1 VQSTAKVEDST
12 TFNFLGSIKEHVVSS
27 HKEGLLAAGLDLSHQ
42 DTSVR
47 PQDDLYRHFNGGW
60 LKTAVIPADRASDGA
75 FITLRIQSEAR
86 VREIIEGATGSDEA
100 TKISN
105 IYKSFMDADA
115 VNAKGGAPI
124 AAELAEVD
132 SISSLTDFTSTL
144 SKLEARGVSGIFG
157 TFIYADMKDASTN
170 ILYLQQ
176 GGISLPDEAYYRE
189 EKYAD
194 IRTAYV
200 AHIEAMFTLAGVSNP
215 AENAAKVMALETSI
229 ASHHWD
235 QVKDRDATLTYNKM
249 NRTEVKALMPAFDW
263 ELYLT
268 DGEIPSIV
276 LDSVIVQQPSFFE
289 GLGAILASFDLEA
302 WKAWLQWHII
312 SGAAPYLSDEFTTE
326 NFAFFGKTLSGT
338 PELRERWKRAV
349 SMIEGSLGEAVGKV
363 YVQKYFP
370 AEAKARMEKL
380 VANLIEAYRI
390 SINELEWMSPD
401 TKVKAL
407 EKLGKFRPK
416 IGYPDKWRDY
426 SALQTTADD
435 LYGNVGRVV
444 KFQRDHELSK
454 IGKPV
459 DRDEWHMAPQTVN
472 AYYNPVMNEIVFPAA
487 ILQPPFFGLNH
498 DDAVNYGG
506 IGAVIGHEIGHGF
519 DDQGSKYDGD
529 GALNNWW
536 TDADRSAFEART
548 KALIAQYDVLTPEE
562 APDVTVNGA
571 LTIGENIGD
580 LGGLTIAYKAYQ
592 ISLAGKASAVID
604 GMSGEQRLLL
614 SWAQVWRAKVR
625 PEEMRRRVATDPHS
639 PAEFRCNQILKNFTP
654 FYEAF
659 EVTDNDA
666 LWLEEQSRVQ
676 IW

>member
-1 VQSTAKVEDST
+1 
-12 TFNFLGSIKEHVVSS
+12 VSS
-27 HKEGLLAAGLDLSHQ
+27 SKDGLSAAGLDFSHQ
-42 DTSVR
+42 DQTVR
-47 PQDDLYRHFNGGW
+47 AQDDLYRHFNGGW
-60 LKTAVIPADRASDGA
+60 LKTAVIPADRATDGA
-75 FITLRIQSEAR
+75 FMALRVQSEAR

-100 TKISN
+100 TKIAN
-105 IYKSFMDADA
+105 IYKSFMDVDA
-115 VNAKGGAPI
+115 VNAKGGSPI
-124 AAELAEVD
+124 AAELALVD
-132 SISSLTDFTSTL
+132 SISTITDFISTF
-144 SKLEARGVSGIFG
+144 SQLEARGTAGIFG

-170 ILYLQQ
+170 ILYLAQ

-189 EKYAD
+189 EKYAE
-194 IRTAYV
+194 IRTAYL
-200 AHIEAMFTLAGVSNP
+200 AHITAMFTLAGVSDP
-215 AENAAKVMALETSI
+215 AENAAQVMALETSI

-235 QVKDRDATLTYNKM
+235 QVKNRDATLTYNKM

-263 ELYLT
+263 DLYLT
-268 DGEIPSIV
+268 DGEIPAIV

-289 GLGAILASFDLEA
+289 GLGSILANFDAAA
-302 WKAWLQWHII
+302 WKAWLKWHII
-312 SGAAPYLSDEFTTE
+312 SGSAPYLSDDFTNE

-363 YVQKYFP
+363 YVQQYFP

-390 SINELEWMSPD
+390 SINELAWMSPE

-426 SALQTTADD
+426 SALKTTSDD

-459 DRDEWHMAPQTVN
+459 DRDEWFMAPQTVN

-487 ILQPPFFGLNH
+487 ILQAPFFGLDH

-536 TDADRSAFEART
+536 TDADRADFEERT
-548 KALIAQYDVLTPEE
+548 KALIAQYDALIPEE
-562 APDVTVNGA
+562 APDVNVNGA

-592 ISLAGKASAVID
+592 ISLAGKPSPVID
-604 GMSGEQRLLL
+604 GMSGEKRLML
-614 SWAQVWRAKVR
+614 SWAQIWRAKVR
-625 PEEMRRRVATDPHS
+625 PEEMRRRIATDPHS

-654 FYEAF
+654 FYEEF
-659 EVTDNDA
+659 GVTDKDA
-666 LWLEEQSRVQ
+666 LWLEEQARVQ

>member
-1 VQSTAKVEDST
+1 M
-12 TFNFLGSIKEHVVSS
+12 SS
-27 HKEGLLAAGLDLSHQ
+27 SKEGLSAAGLDFSNQ
-42 DTSVR
+42 DQSVR

-60 LKTAVIPADRASDGA
+60 LKTAVIPADRATDGA
-75 FITLRIQSEAR
+75 FMALRVQSEAR

-100 TKISN
+100 TKIAH
-105 IYKSFMDADA
+105 IYKSFMDVDA
-115 VNAKGGAPI
+115 VNAKGGSPI
-124 AAELAEVD
+124 AAELALVD
-132 SISSLTDFTSTL
+132 SISTITDFISTF
-144 SKLEARGVSGIFG
+144 SKLEARGTSGIFG

-170 ILYLQQ
+170 ILYLAQ

-200 AHIEAMFTLAGVSNP
+200 AHISAMFTLAGVSDP
-215 AENAAKVMALETSI
+215 AGNAAKVMALETSI

-235 QVKDRDATLTYNKM
+235 QVKNRDATLTYNKL
-249 NRTEVKALMPAFDW
+249 NRAEVMALMPAFDW

-268 DGEIPSIV
+268 EGEIPAIV

-289 GLGAILASFDLEA
+289 GLGSILANFDAAA
-302 WKAWLQWHII
+302 WKAWLKWHII
-312 SGAAPYLSDEFTTE
+312 SGSAPYLSDDFTNE

-390 SINELEWMSPD
+390 SINELAWMSPE

-426 SALQTTADD
+426 SALKTTPED

-459 DRDEWHMAPQTVN
+459 DRDEWFMAPQTVN

-487 ILQPPFFGLNH
+487 ILQAPFFGLDH

-536 TDADRSAFEART
+536 TDADRAAFEERT
-548 KALIAQYDVLTPEE
+548 KALIAQYDALIPEE
-562 APDVTVNGA
+562 APDVNVNGA

-592 ISLAGKASAVID
+592 ISLAGKPSPVID
-604 GMSGEQRLLL
+604 GMSGEKRLML
-614 SWAQVWRAKVR
+614 SWAQIWRAKVR
-625 PEEMRRRVATDPHS
+625 PEEMRRRIATDPHS

-654 FYEAF
+654 FYEEF
-659 EVTDNDA
+659 GVTDKDA
-666 LWLEEQSRVQ
+666 LWLEEQARVQ

>member
-1 VQSTAKVEDST
+1 M
-12 TFNFLGSIKEHVVSS
+12 SS
-27 HKEGLLAAGLDLSHQ
+27 SKEGLSAAGLDFSNQ
-42 DTSVR
+42 DQSVR
-47 PQDDLYRHFNGGW
+47 PQDDLYRHFNGSW
-60 LKTAVIPADRASDGA
+60 LKTAVIPADRATDGA
-75 FITLRIQSEAR
+75 FMALRVQSEAR

-100 TKISN
+100 TKIAH
-105 IYKSFMDADA
+105 IYKSFMDVDA
-115 VNAKGGAPI
+115 VNAKGASPI
-124 AAELAEVD
+124 AAELALVD
-132 SISSLTDFTSTL
+132 SISTITDFISTF
-144 SKLEARGVSGIFG
+144 SKLEARGTSGIFG

-170 ILYLQQ
+170 ILYLAQ

-200 AHIEAMFTLAGVSNP
+200 AHITAMFTLAGVSDP
-215 AENAAKVMALETSI
+215 AGNAAKVMALETSI

-235 QVKDRDATLTYNKM
+235 QVKNRDATLTYNKM
-249 NRTEVKALMPAFDW
+249 NRAEVTALMPVFDW

-268 DGEIPSIV
+268 DGEIPAIV

-289 GLGAILASFDLEA
+289 GLGSILANFDAAA
-302 WKAWLQWHII
+302 WKAWLKWHII
-312 SGAAPYLSDEFTTE
+312 SGSAPYLSDDFTKE

-370 AEAKARMEKL
+370 AEAKARMENL
-380 VANLIEAYRI
+380 VANLIEAYRV
-390 SINELEWMSPD
+390 SINELAWMSPD

-426 SALQTTADD
+426 SALKTTPGD

-459 DRDEWHMAPQTVN
+459 DRDEWFMAPQTVN

-487 ILQPPFFGLNH
+487 ILQAPFFGLDH

-536 TDADRSAFEART
+536 TDADRAAFEERT
-548 KALIAQYDVLTPEE
+548 KALIAQYDALIPEE
-562 APDVTVNGA
+562 APDVNVNGA

-580 LGGLTIAYKAYQ
+580 LGGLTIAFKAYQ
-592 ISLAGKASAVID
+592 ISLQGKPSPVIE
-604 GMSGEQRLLL
+604 GMSGEKRLML
-614 SWAQVWRAKVR
+614 SWAQIWRAKVR
-625 PEEMRRRVATDPHS
+625 PEEMRRRIATDPHS

-654 FYEAF
+654 FYQEF
-659 EVTDNDA
+659 GVTEKDA

>member
-1 VQSTAKVEDST
+1 MSLEK
-12 TFNFLGSIKEHVVSS
+12 
-27 HKEGLLAAGLDLSHQ
+27 AGLDLAHK
-42 DTSVR
+42 DDSVR
-47 PQDDLYRHFNGGW
+47 VQDDLYRHFNGAW
-60 LKTAVIPADRASDGA
+60 LKTAVIPADRATDGA
-75 FITLRIQSEAR
+75 FIKLRIQSEER
-86 VREIIEGATGSDEA
+86 VREIIENANGSEEA

-115 VNAKGGAPI
+115 GNAKGGTPI
-124 AAELAEVD
+124 SAELAEVD
-132 SISSLTDFTSTL
+132 AISSITDFTSTL

-200 AHIEAMFTLAGVSNP
+200 SHVEAMFTLAGVSNP
-215 AENAAKVMALETSI
+215 AENAAKVMNLETSI

-249 NRTEVKALMPAFDW
+249 NRTDVKALMPAFDW

-289 GLGAILASFDLEA
+289 GLGTILASFDLEA
-302 WKAWLQWHII
+302 WKAWLKWHII
-312 SGAAPYLSDEFTTE
+312 SGAAPYLSDDFSKE

-370 AEAKARMEKL
+370 AEAKLRMEKL

-390 SINELEWMSPD
+390 SINELAWMSPD

-426 SALQTTADD
+426 SALQTTSDD

-487 ILQPPFFGLNH
+487 ILQPPFFGLDH
-498 DDAVNYGG
+498 DDAVNYGA

-536 TDADRSAFEART
+536 TDADRSAFEERT
-548 KALIAQYDVLTPEE
+548 KALIAQYDVLSPEE

-592 ISLAGKASAVID
+592 ISLAGKPSPVIE
-604 GMSGEQRLLL
+604 GLSGEQRLML

-639 PAEFRCNQILKNFTP
+639 PAEFRCNQIVKNFTP
-654 FYEAF
+654 FYDAF
-659 EVTDNDA
+659 GVTDKDA

>member
-1 VQSTAKVEDST
+1 LVKD
-12 TFNFLGSIKEHVVSS
+12 
-27 HKEGLLAAGLDLSHQ
+27 
-42 DTSVR
+42 
-47 PQDDLYRHFNGGW
+47 PQ
-60 LKTAVIPADRASDGA
+60 IPADRASDGA
-75 FITLRIQSEAR
+75 FMTLRIQSEAR

-100 TKISN
+100 TKIAN
-105 IYKSFMDADA
+105 IYKSFMDAAA
-115 VNAKGGAPI
+115 VNAKGGSPI

-132 SISSLTDFTSTL
+132 SIASLSDFISTL
-144 SKLEARGVSGIFG
+144 SKLEAKGTSGIFG

-170 ILYLQQ
+170 IMYLQQ
-176 GGISLPDEAYYRE
+176 GGISLPDEAYYRD

-200 AHIEAMFTLAGVSNP
+200 SHIEAMFTLAGVADP
-215 AENAAKVMALETSI
+215 AGNAAKVMALETSI

-235 QVKDRDATLTYNKM
+235 QVKDRDATLTYNKL
-249 NRTEVKALMPAFDW
+249 NRSEVKALMPAFDW

-268 DGEIPSIV
+268 DGEIPAIV

-289 GLGAILASFDLEA
+289 GLGTILANFDATA
-302 WKAWLQWHII
+302 WKAWLKWHIV
-312 SGAAPYLSDEFTTE
+312 SGAAPYLSDDFTNE

-363 YVQKYFP
+363 YVEKYFP

-390 SINELEWMSPD
+390 SINELAWMSPD

-426 SALQTTADD
+426 SALQTTPDD

-487 ILQPPFFGLNH
+487 ILQPPFFGLDH
-498 DDAVNYGG
+498 DDAVNYGA

-536 TDADRSAFEART
+536 TDADRAAFEERT
-548 KALIAQYDVLTPEE
+548 KALIAQYDALIPEE

-580 LGGLTIAYKAYQ
+580 LGGLAIAFKAYQ
-592 ISLAGKASAVID
+592 ISLGGKPSPVIE
-604 GMSGEQRLLL
+604 GMSGEKRLML

-625 PEEMRRRVATDPHS
+625 PEEMRRRIATDPHS
-639 PAEFRCNQILKNFTP
+639 PAEFRCNQILKNFAP
-654 FYEAF
+654 FYQEF
-659 EVTDNDA
+659 GVTDKDA

>member
-1 VQSTAKVEDST
+1 MSLET
-12 TFNFLGSIKEHVVSS
+12 T
-27 HKEGLLAAGLDLSHQ
+27 GLDFGHRDQ
-42 DTSVR
+42 SVR
-47 PQDDLYRHFNGGW
+47 PQDDLYRHFNGAW
-60 LKTAVIPADRASDGA
+60 LKGAQIPADRASDGA

-86 VREIIEGATGSDEA
+86 VREIVETAAGSDEA
-100 TKISN
+100 TKLSN
-105 IYKSFMDADA
+105 IYASFMDATA
-115 VNAKGGAPI
+115 VDAKGAAPI
-124 AAELAEVD
+124 ASELSKVD
-132 SISSLTDFTSTL
+132 SIHTL
-144 SKLEARGVSGIFG
+144 SEFITTLAQLEAHGVHGIFG

-170 ILYLQQ
+170 IMYLQQ

-194 IRTAYV
+194 IRTAFLKHV
-200 AHIEAMFTLAGVSNP
+200 ATMFTLAGI
-215 AENAAKVMALETSI
+215 AGGDQLAATILALETSI

-235 QVKDRDATLTYNKM
+235 QVKDRDATLTYNKLT
-249 NRTEVKALMPAFDW
+249 RQEVKELMPAFDW
-263 ELYLT
+263 DRYLV

-276 LDSVIVQQPSFFE
+276 LDSVIVQQPSFFQ
-289 GLGAILASFDLEA
+289 GLGAILEKFDADA
-302 WKAWLQWHII
+302 WKAWLKWQVI
-312 SGAAPYLSDEFTTE
+312 SGAAPYLSQDFVNE
-326 NFAFFGKTLSGT
+326 NFAFYGTTLSGT
-338 PELRERWKRAV
+338 PELRDRWKRAV

-370 AEAKARMEKL
+370 PEAKARMEKL
-380 VANLIEAYRI
+380 VANLIAAYDV
-390 SINELEWMSPD
+390 SIKELAWMSPE

-426 SALQTTADD
+426 SALETTPDD
-435 LYGNVGRVV
+435 LYGNVGRVI
-444 KFQRDHELSK
+444 KFQRDFEIAK

-487 ILQPPFFGLNH
+487 ILQPPFFGLTH

-536 TDADRSAFEART
+536 SDADRDAFELRT
-548 KALIAQYDVLTPEE
+548 KALIAQYDALSPEE
-562 APDVTVNGA
+562 ALDVKVNGA

-580 LGGLTIAYKAYQ
+580 LGGLAIAYKAYR
-592 ISLAGKASAVID
+592 ISLAGQIAREIE
-604 GMSGEQRLLL
+604 GMSGDQRFFFA
-614 SWAQVWRAKVR
+614 WAQVWRAKVR
-625 PEEMRRRVATDPHS
+625 PEEMRRRIATDPHS

-654 FYEAF
+654 FYDAF
-659 EVTDNDA
+659 GLTEKDA
-666 LWLEEQSRVQ
+666 LWLDQQSRVQ

>member
-1 VQSTAKVEDST
+1 MSLNHQ
-12 TFNFLGSIKEHVVSS
+12 NLSS
-27 HKEGLLAAGLDLSHQ
+27 AGLDFSHH
-42 DTSVR
+42 DKSVR
-47 PQDDLYRHFNGGW
+47 PQDDLYRHFNGSW
-60 LKTAVIPADRASDGA
+60 LKTAEIPADRASDGA
-75 FITLRIQSEAR
+75 FIKLRIQSEAR

-100 TKISN
+100 TKIAH
-105 IYKSFMDADA
+105 IYASFMDDAA
-115 VNAKGGAPI
+115 VNTKGGAPI
-124 AAELAEVD
+124 ADELAQVD
-132 SISSLTDFTSTL
+132 SISGLTDFISIL
-144 SKLEARGVSGIFG
+144 SKLEARGTSGIFG

-200 AHIEAMFTLAGVSNP
+200 AHIEAMFALAGVSDP
-215 AENAAKVMALETSI
+215 AGNAAKVMALETSI

-249 NRTEVKALMPAFDW
+249 NRNEVKALMPSFDW
-263 ELYLT
+263 ERYLT
-268 DGEIPSIV
+268 DGEIPAIV

-289 GLGAILASFDLEA
+289 GLGSILASFDVDA
-302 WKAWLQWHII
+302 WKAWLKWHIV
-312 SGAAPYLSDEFTTE
+312 SGAAPYLSDDFTNE

-390 SINELEWMSPD
+390 SINELAWMSPD

-426 SALQTTADD
+426 SQLQTTPDD

-444 KFQRDHELSK
+444 KFQRDHELAK

-487 ILQPPFFGLNH
+487 ILQPPFFGLDH
-498 DDAVNYGG
+498 DDAVNYGA
-506 IGAVIGHEIGHGF
+506 IGAIIGHEIGHGF

-536 TDADRSAFEART
+536 TDSDRAAFEERT
-548 KALIAQYDVLTPEE
+548 KALIAQYDVLAPEE

-580 LGGLTIAYKAYQ
+580 LGGLAIAFKAYQ
-592 ISLAGKASAVID
+592 ISLAGKPSPVIE
-604 GMSGEQRLLL
+604 GMSGEKRLML

-625 PEEMRRRVATDPHS
+625 PEEMRRRIATDPHS
-639 PAEFRCNQILKNFTP
+639 PGEFRCNQILKNFTP
-654 FYEAF
+654 FYEEF
-659 EVTDNDA
+659 GVTDKDA

>member
-1 VQSTAKVEDST
+1 M
-12 TFNFLGSIKEHVVSS
+12 SS
-27 HKEGLLAAGLDLSHQ
+27 HKEGLLAAGLDFSRQ
-42 DTSVR
+42 DESVR

-60 LKTAVIPADRASDGA
+60 LKTVEIPADRATDGA
-75 FITLRIQSEAR
+75 FMELRVQSEAR

-115 VNAKGGAPI
+115 VNAKGGSPI

-132 SISSLTDFTSTL
+132 AIASITDFTSTL
-144 SKLEARGVSGIFG
+144 TKLEARGVSGIFG

-200 AHIEAMFTLAGVSNP
+200 SHVAAMFTLAKVANP

-249 NRTEVKALMPAFDW
+249 NRGQVKALMPAFDW

-289 GLGAILASFDLEA
+289 GLGSILASFDLEA
-302 WKAWLQWHII
+302 WKAWLKWHII
-312 SGAAPYLSDEFTTE
+312 SGAAPYLSDDFTNE
-326 NFAFFGKTLSGT
+326 NFSFFGKTLSGT

-380 VANLIEAYRI
+380 VANLIEAYRV

-426 SALQTTADD
+426 SALQTTPDD

-487 ILQPPFFGLNH
+487 ILQPPFFGLEH

-536 TDADRSAFEART
+536 SDSDRAAFEERT
-548 KALIAQYDVLTPEE
+548 KALISQYDALIPEE
-562 APDVTVNGA
+562 APDVNVNGA

-592 ISLAGKASAVID
+592 ISLQGKPSPVVD
-604 GMSGEQRLLL
+604 GMSGEKRLML
-614 SWAQVWRAKVR
+614 SWAQIWRNKVR
-625 PEEMRRRVATDPHS
+625 PEEMRRRIATDPHS

-654 FYEAF
+654 FYEEF
-659 EVTDNDA
+659 GVTENDA
-666 LWLEEQSRVQ
+666 LWLAEQSRVQ

>member
-1 VQSTAKVEDST
+1 M
-12 TFNFLGSIKEHVVSS
+12 SS
-27 HKEGLLAAGLDLSHQ
+27 SKEGLSAAGLDFSNQ
-42 DTSVR
+42 DQSVR
-47 PQDDLYRHFNGGW
+47 PQDDLYRHFNGSW
-60 LKTAVIPADRASDGA
+60 LKTAVIPADRATDGA
-75 FITLRIQSEAR
+75 FMALRVQSEAR
-86 VREIIEGATGSDEA
+86 VREIIEGATGSEEA
-100 TKISN
+100 TKIAH

-115 VNAKGGAPI
+115 VNAKGGSPI
-124 AAELAEVD
+124 AAELALVD
-132 SISSLTDFTSTL
+132 SISTITDFISTF
-144 SKLEARGVSGIFG
+144 SKLEARGTSGIFG

-170 ILYLQQ
+170 ILYLAQ

-200 AHIEAMFTLAGVSNP
+200 AHITAMFTLAGVSDP
-215 AENAAKVMALETSI
+215 AGNAAKVMALETSI

-235 QVKDRDATLTYNKM
+235 QVKNRDATLTYNKM
-249 NRTEVKALMPAFDW
+249 NRAEVTALMPVFDW

-268 DGEIPSIV
+268 DGEIPAIV

-289 GLGAILASFDLEA
+289 GLGSILANFDAAA
-302 WKAWLQWHII
+302 WKAWLKWHII
-312 SGAAPYLSDEFTTE
+312 SGSAPYLSDDFTNE

-370 AEAKARMEKL
+370 AEAKARMENL
-380 VANLIEAYRI
+380 VANLIEAYRV
-390 SINELEWMSPD
+390 SINELAWMSPD

-407 EKLGKFRPK
+407 EKLGKFHPK

-426 SALQTTADD
+426 SALKTTPGD

-444 KFQRDHELSK
+444 KFQRDHELLK

-459 DRDEWHMAPQTVN
+459 DRDEWFMAPQTVN

-487 ILQPPFFGLNH
+487 ILQAPFFGLDH

-536 TDADRSAFEART
+536 TDADRAAFEERT
-548 KALIAQYDVLTPEE
+548 KALIAQYDALIPEE
-562 APDVTVNGA
+562 APDVNVNGA

-580 LGGLTIAYKAYQ
+580 LGGLTIAFKAYQ
-592 ISLAGKASAVID
+592 ISLQGKLSPVIE
-604 GMSGEQRLLL
+604 GMSGEKRLML
-614 SWAQVWRAKVR
+614 SWAQIWRAKVR
-625 PEEMRRRVATDPHS
+625 PEEMRRRIATDPHS

-654 FYEAF
+654 FYQEF
-659 EVTDNDA
+659 GVTEKHA
-666 LWLEEQSRVQ
+666 LRLEEQARVQ

>member
-1 VQSTAKVEDST
+1 
-12 TFNFLGSIKEHVVSS
+12 VSS
-27 HKEGLLAAGLDLSHQ
+27 HKEGLLAAGLDFSRQ
-42 DTSVR
+42 DASVR

-60 LKTAVIPADRASDGA
+60 LKTVEIPADRATDGA
-75 FITLRIQSEAR
+75 FMELRVQSEAR

-105 IYKSFMDADA
+105 IYRSFMDADA
-115 VNAKGGAPI
+115 VNAKGGSPI

-132 SISSLTDFTSTL
+132 AISTIADFTSTL
-144 SKLEARGVSGIFG
+144 TKLEARGVSGIFG

-200 AHIEAMFTLAGVSNP
+200 SHVAAMFTLAKVANP

-249 NRTEVKALMPAFDW
+249 NRGQVKALMPAFDW

-289 GLGAILASFDLEA
+289 GLGAILANFDIDA
-302 WKAWLQWHII
+302 WKAWLKWHII
-312 SGAAPYLSDEFTTE
+312 SGAAPYLSDDFTNE
-326 NFAFFGKTLSGT
+326 NFSFFGKTLSGT

-370 AEAKARMEKL
+370 AEAKARMENL
-380 VANLIEAYRI
+380 VANLIEAYRV

-426 SALQTTADD
+426 SALQTTPDD

-487 ILQPPFFGLNH
+487 ILQPPFFGLEH

-536 TDADRSAFEART
+536 SDSDRAAFEERT
-548 KALIAQYDVLTPEE
+548 KALISQYDALIPEE
-562 APDVTVNGA
+562 APDVNVNGA

-592 ISLAGKASAVID
+592 ISLQGKPSPVVD
-604 GMSGEQRLLL
+604 GMSGEKRLML
-614 SWAQVWRAKVR
+614 SWAQIWRNKVR
-625 PEEMRRRVATDPHS
+625 PEEMRRRIATDPHS

-654 FYEAF
+654 FYEEF
-659 EVTDNDA
+659 GVTENDA
-666 LWLEEQSRVQ
+666 LWLAEQSRVQ

>member
-1 VQSTAKVEDST
+1 
-12 TFNFLGSIKEHVVSS
+12 
-27 HKEGLLAAGLDLSHQ
+27 
-42 DTSVR
+42 
-47 PQDDLYRHFNGGW
+47 
-60 LKTAVIPADRASDGA
+60 
-75 FITLRIQSEAR
+75 
-86 VREIIEGATGSDEA
+86 VREIIESATGSDEA
-100 TKISN
+100 TKIAN
-105 IYKSFMDADA
+105 IYKSFMDAAA
-115 VNAKGGAPI
+115 VNSKGSSPI
-124 AAELAEVD
+124 ASELAQVD
-132 SISSLTDFTSTL
+132 SISSLTDFVSTF
-144 SKLEARGVSGIFG
+144 SKLEARGTSGIFG

-170 ILYLQQ
+170 ILYLVQ

-194 IRTAYV
+194 IRTAYL
-200 AHIEAMFTLAGVSNP
+200 AHITAMFTLAKISNP

-235 QVKDRDATLTYNKM
+235 QVKNRDATLTYNKM
-249 NRTEVKALMPAFDW
+249 DRAQVKALMPAFDW
-263 ELYLT
+263 DLYLA
-268 DGEIPSIV
+268 DGEIPGIV

-289 GLGAILASFDLEA
+289 GLGTILADFDVDA
-302 WKAWLQWHII
+302 WKAWLKWHII
-312 SGAAPYLSDEFTTE
+312 SGAAPYLSDDFTNE

-370 AEAKARMEKL
+370 AEAKARMENL

-390 SINELEWMSPD
+390 SINELAWMSPE

-426 SALQTTADD
+426 SALQTTPAD

-459 DRDEWHMAPQTVN
+459 DRDEWFMAPQTVN

-487 ILQPPFFGLNH
+487 ILQPPFFGLDH

-536 TDADRSAFEART
+536 TDADRAAFEERT
-548 KALIAQYDVLTPEE
+548 KALIAQYDALVPEE
-562 APDVTVNGA
+562 APDVNVNGA

-580 LGGLTIAYKAYQ
+580 LGGLAIAFKAYQ
-592 ISLAGKASAVID
+592 ISLAGKPSPVIE
-604 GMSGEQRLLL
+604 GMSGEKRLML
-614 SWAQVWRAKVR
+614 SWAQIWRAKVR
-625 PEEMRRRVATDPHS
+625 PEEMRRRIATDPHS

-654 FYEAF
+654 FYQEF
-659 EVTDNDA
+659 GVTDKDA
-666 LWLEEQSRVQ
+666 LWLEEKARVQ

>member
-1 VQSTAKVEDST
+1 M
-12 TFNFLGSIKEHVVSS
+12 SS
-27 HKEGLLAAGLDLSHQ
+27 SKEGLSAAGLDFSNQ
-42 DTSVR
+42 DQSVR
-47 PQDDLYRHFNGGW
+47 PQDDLYRHFNGSW
-60 LKTAVIPADRASDGA
+60 LKTAVIPADRATDGA
-75 FITLRIQSEAR
+75 FMALRVQSEAR

-100 TKISN
+100 TKIAH
-105 IYKSFMDADA
+105 IYKSFMDVDA
-115 VNAKGGAPI
+115 VNAKGASPI
-124 AAELAEVD
+124 AAELALVD
-132 SISSLTDFTSTL
+132 SISTITDFISTF
-144 SKLEARGVSGIFG
+144 SKLEARGTSGIFG

-170 ILYLQQ
+170 ILYLAQ

-200 AHIEAMFTLAGVSNP
+200 AHITAMFTLAGVSDP
-215 AENAAKVMALETSI
+215 AGNAAKVMALETSI

-235 QVKDRDATLTYNKM
+235 QVKNRDATLTYNKM
-249 NRTEVKALMPAFDW
+249 NRAEVTALMPVFDW

-268 DGEIPSIV
+268 DGEIPAIV

-289 GLGAILASFDLEA
+289 GLGSILANFDAAA
-302 WKAWLQWHII
+302 WKAWLKWHII
-312 SGAAPYLSDEFTTE
+312 SGSAPYLSDDFTNE

-370 AEAKARMEKL
+370 AEAKARMENL
-380 VANLIEAYRI
+380 VANLIEAYRV
-390 SINELEWMSPD
+390 SINELAWMSPD

-426 SALQTTADD
+426 SALKTTPDD

-459 DRDEWHMAPQTVN
+459 DRDEWFMAPQTVN

-487 ILQPPFFGLNH
+487 ILQAPFFGLDH

-536 TDADRSAFEART
+536 TDADRAAFEERT
-548 KALIAQYDVLTPEE
+548 KALIAQYDALIPEE
-562 APDVTVNGA
+562 APDVNVNGA

-580 LGGLTIAYKAYQ
+580 LGGLTIAFKAYQ
-592 ISLAGKASAVID
+592 ISLQGKTSPVIE
-604 GMSGEQRLLL
+604 GMSGEKRLML
-614 SWAQVWRAKVR
+614 SWAQIWRAKVR
-625 PEEMRRRVATDPHS
+625 PEEMRRRIATDPHS

-654 FYEAF
+654 FYQEF
-659 EVTDNDA
+659 GVTEKDA

>member
-1 VQSTAKVEDST
+1 MSLNHQ
-12 TFNFLGSIKEHVVSS
+12 NLSS
-27 HKEGLLAAGLDLSHQ
+27 AGLDFSHH
-42 DTSVR
+42 DKSVR
-47 PQDDLYRHFNGGW
+47 PQDDLYRHFNGSW
-60 LKTAVIPADRASDGA
+60 LKTAEIPADRASDGA
-75 FITLRIQSEAR
+75 FIKLRIQSEAR

-100 TKISN
+100 TKIAH
-105 IYKSFMDADA
+105 IYASFMDDAA
-115 VNAKGGAPI
+115 VNTKGGAPI
-124 AAELAEVD
+124 ADELAQVD
-132 SISSLTDFTSTL
+132 SISGLTDFISIL
-144 SKLEARGVSGIFG
+144 SKLEAKGTSGIFG

-200 AHIEAMFTLAGVSNP
+200 AHIEAMFALAGVSDP
-215 AENAAKVMALETSI
+215 AGNAAKVMALETSI

-249 NRTEVKALMPAFDW
+249 NRTEVKALMPSFDW
-263 ELYLT
+263 ERYLT
-268 DGEIPSIV
+268 DGEIPAIV

-289 GLGAILASFDLEA
+289 GLGSILASFDVDA
-302 WKAWLQWHII
+302 WKAWLKWHIV
-312 SGAAPYLSDEFTTE
+312 SGAAPYLSDDFTNE

-390 SINELEWMSPD
+390 SINELAWMSPE

-416 IGYPDKWRDY
+416 IGYPDKWRNY
-426 SALQTTADD
+426 SALQTTPDD

-444 KFQRDHELSK
+444 KFQRDHELAK

-487 ILQPPFFGLNH
+487 ILQPPFFGLDH
-498 DDAVNYGG
+498 DDAVNYGA
-506 IGAVIGHEIGHGF
+506 IGAIIGHEIGHGF

-536 TDADRSAFEART
+536 TDSDRAAFEERT
-548 KALIAQYDVLTPEE
+548 KALIAQYDVLAPEE

-580 LGGLTIAYKAYQ
+580 LGGLAIAFKAYQ
-592 ISLAGKASAVID
+592 ISLAGKPSPVIE
-604 GMSGEQRLLL
+604 GMSGEKRLML

-625 PEEMRRRVATDPHS
+625 PEEMRRRIATDPHS
-639 PAEFRCNQILKNFTP
+639 PGEFRCNQILKNFTP
-654 FYEAF
+654 FYEEF
-659 EVTDNDA
+659 GVTDKDA

>member
-1 VQSTAKVEDST
+1 
-12 TFNFLGSIKEHVVSS
+12 
-27 HKEGLLAAGLDLSHQ
+27 
-42 DTSVR
+42 
-47 PQDDLYRHFNGGW
+47 
-60 LKTAVIPADRASDGA
+60 
-75 FITLRIQSEAR
+75 
-86 VREIIEGATGSDEA
+86 
-100 TKISN
+100 
-105 IYKSFMDADA
+105 MDAAA
-115 VNAKGGAPI
+115 VNSKGSSPI
-124 AAELAEVD
+124 ASELAQVD
-132 SISSLTDFTSTL
+132 SISSLTDFVSTF
-144 SKLEARGVSGIFG
+144 SKLEARGTSGIFG

-170 ILYLQQ
+170 ILYLVQ

-194 IRTAYV
+194 IRTAYL
-200 AHIEAMFTLAGVSNP
+200 AHITEMFTLAKISNP

-235 QVKDRDATLTYNKM
+235 QVKNRDATLTYNKM
-249 NRTEVKALMPAFDW
+249 DRAQVKALMPAFDW
-263 ELYLT
+263 DLYLA
-268 DGEIPSIV
+268 DGEIPGIV

-289 GLGAILASFDLEA
+289 GLGTILADFDVDA
-302 WKAWLQWHII
+302 WKAWLKWHII
-312 SGAAPYLSDEFTTE
+312 SGAAPYLSDDFTNE

-370 AEAKARMEKL
+370 AEAKARMENL

-390 SINELEWMSPD
+390 SINELAWMSPE

-426 SALQTTADD
+426 SALQTTPAD

-459 DRDEWHMAPQTVN
+459 DRDEWFMAPQTVN

-487 ILQPPFFGLNH
+487 ILQPPFFGLDH

-536 TDADRSAFEART
+536 TDADRAAFEERT
-548 KALIAQYDVLTPEE
+548 KALIAQYDALVPEE
-562 APDVTVNGA
+562 APDVNVNGA

-580 LGGLTIAYKAYQ
+580 LGGLAIAFKAYQ
-592 ISLAGKASAVID
+592 ISLAGKPSPVIE
-604 GMSGEQRLLL
+604 GMSGEKRLML
-614 SWAQVWRAKVR
+614 SWAQIWRAKVR
-625 PEEMRRRVATDPHS
+625 PEEMRRRIATDPHS

-654 FYEAF
+654 FYQEF
-659 EVTDNDA
+659 GVTDKDA
-666 LWLEEQSRVQ
+666 LWLEEKARVQ

>member
-1 VQSTAKVEDST
+1 M
-12 TFNFLGSIKEHVVSS
+12 SS
-27 HKEGLLAAGLDLSHQ
+27 SKEGLSAAGLDFSNQ
-42 DTSVR
+42 DQSVR
-47 PQDDLYRHFNGGW
+47 PQDDLYRHFNGSW
-60 LKTAVIPADRASDGA
+60 LKTAVIPADRATDGA
-75 FITLRIQSEAR
+75 FMALRVQSEAR

-100 TKISN
+100 TKIAH
-105 IYKSFMDADA
+105 IYKSFMDVDA
-115 VNAKGGAPI
+115 VNAKGASPI
-124 AAELAEVD
+124 AAELALVD
-132 SISSLTDFTSTL
+132 SISTITDFISTF
-144 SKLEARGVSGIFG
+144 SKLEARGTSGIFG

-170 ILYLQQ
+170 ILYLAQ

-200 AHIEAMFTLAGVSNP
+200 AHITAMFTLAGVSDP
-215 AENAAKVMALETSI
+215 AGNAAKVMALETSI

-235 QVKDRDATLTYNKM
+235 QVKNRDATLTYNKM
-249 NRTEVKALMPAFDW
+249 NRAEVTALMPVFDW

-268 DGEIPSIV
+268 DGEIPAIV

-289 GLGAILASFDLEA
+289 GLGSILANFDAAA
-302 WKAWLQWHII
+302 WKAWLKWHII
-312 SGAAPYLSDEFTTE
+312 SGSAPYLSDDFTKE

-370 AEAKARMEKL
+370 AEAKARMENL
-380 VANLIEAYRI
+380 VANLIEAYRV
-390 SINELEWMSPD
+390 SINELAWMSPD

-426 SALQTTADD
+426 SALKTTPGD

-459 DRDEWHMAPQTVN
+459 DRDEWFMAPQTVN

-487 ILQPPFFGLNH
+487 ILQAPFFGLDH

-536 TDADRSAFEART
+536 TDADRAAFEERT
-548 KALIAQYDVLTPEE
+548 KALIAQYDALIPEE
-562 APDVTVNGA
+562 APDVNVNGA

-580 LGGLTIAYKAYQ
+580 LGGLTIAFKAYQ
-592 ISLAGKASAVID
+592 IALQGKPSPVIE
-604 GMSGEQRLLL
+604 GMSGEKRLML
-614 SWAQVWRAKVR
+614 SWAQIWRAKVR
-625 PEEMRRRVATDPHS
+625 PEEMRRRIATDPHS

-654 FYEAF
+654 FYQEF
-659 EVTDNDA
+659 GVTEKDA
-666 LWLEEQSRVQ
+666 LWLEEQARVQ

>member
-1 VQSTAKVEDST
+1 MRSLRQRLKLQLLSSSFIVQKEQCV
-12 TFNFLGSIKEHVVSS
+12 SIK
-27 HKEGLLAAGLDLSHQ
+27 KAGLDFSNQ
-42 DTSVR
+42 DSSVR

-60 LKTAVIPADRASDGA
+60 LSTAEIPADRATDGA
-75 FITLRIQSEAR
+75 FMALRIESEAR
-86 VREIIEGATGSDEA
+86 VREIIESATGSDEA

-105 IYKSFMDADA
+105 IYASFMAADA
-115 VNAKGGAPI
+115 VNAKGASPI
-124 AAELAEVD
+124 ANELKEVD
-132 SISSLTDFTSTL
+132 AIASLKDFISTL
-144 SKLEARGVSGIFG
+144 SKLEARGLSGIFG

-170 ILYLQQ
+170 IMYLQQ

-194 IRTAYV
+194 IRV
-200 AHIEAMFTLAGVSNP
+200 AFLVHVAKIFDLAGVPSS
-215 AENAAKVMALETSI
+215 AALATKVMALETRL

-249 NRTEVKALMPAFDW
+249 NRAQVSALMPAFDW

-268 DGEIPSIV
+268 AGEIPAIV
-276 LDSVIVQQPSFFE
+276 LDSVIVQQPSYFE
-289 GLGAILASFDLEA
+289 GLGQILADFDLDA
-302 WKAWLQWHII
+302 WKAWLKWHII
-312 SGAAPYLSDEFTTE
+312 SGAASYLSDEFVQE

-370 AEAKARMEKL
+370 AEAKTRMEQL
-380 VANLIEAYRI
+380 VANLIEAYRV
-390 SINELEWMSPD
+390 SINDLEWMSPE

-426 SALQTTADD
+426 SALETTPDD
-435 LYGNVGRVV
+435 LYGNVGRVI

-459 DRDEWHMAPQTVN
+459 DREEWHMAPQTVN

-487 ILQPPFFGLNH
+487 ILQPPFFGLDH

-536 TDADRSAFEART
+536 SDSDREAFELRT
-548 KALIAQYDVLTPEE
+548 KALIAQYDALIPEE
-562 APDVTVNGA
+562 APDVNVNGA

-580 LGGLTIAYKAYQ
+580 LGGLAIAYKAYQ
-592 ISLAGKASAVID
+592 ISLGGKASPVID
-604 GMSGEQRLLL
+604 GFSGEQRLLL
-614 SWAQVWRAKVR
+614 SWAQIWRAKVR
-625 PEEMRRRVATDPHS
+625 PEEMRRRIATDPHS
-639 PAEFRCNQILKNFTP
+639 PAEFRCNQIVKNFTP

-659 EVTDNDA
+659 GVTEKDA
-666 LWLEEQSRVQ
+666 LWLDEQSRVQ

>member
-1 VQSTAKVEDST
+1 
-12 TFNFLGSIKEHVVSS
+12 
-27 HKEGLLAAGLDLSHQ
+27 
-42 DTSVR
+42 
-47 PQDDLYRHFNGGW
+47 LYRHFNGGW
-60 LKTAVIPADRASDGA
+60 LKTAVIPADRATDGA
-75 FITLRIQSEAR
+75 FMALRVQSEAR

-105 IYKSFMDADA
+105 IYKSFMDAAA
-115 VNAKGGAPI
+115 VNAMGSSPI
-124 AAELAEVD
+124 AGELAQVD
-132 SISSLTDFTSTL
+132 SISTLTDFVSTF
-144 SKLEARGVSGIFG
+144 SKLEARGTSGIFG

-170 ILYLQQ
+170 ILYLVQ

-194 IRTAYV
+194 IRTAYL
-200 AHIEAMFTLAGVSNP
+200 AHITAMFTLAKISNP

-235 QVKDRDATLTYNKM
+235 QVKNRDATLTYNKM
-249 NRTEVKALMPAFDW
+249 DRAQVKALMPAFDW
-263 ELYLT
+263 DLYLA
-268 DGEIPSIV
+268 DGEIPGIV

-289 GLGAILASFDLEA
+289 GLGTILADFDVDA
-302 WKAWLQWHII
+302 WKAWLKWHII
-312 SGAAPYLSDEFTTE
+312 SGAAPYLSDDFTNE

-370 AEAKARMEKL
+370 AEAKARMENL

-390 SINELEWMSPD
+390 SINELAWMSPE

-426 SALQTTADD
+426 SALQTTPAD

-459 DRDEWHMAPQTVN
+459 DRDEWFMAPQTVN

-487 ILQPPFFGLNH
+487 ILQPPFFGLDH

-536 TDADRSAFEART
+536 TDADRAAFEERT
-548 KALIAQYDVLTPEE
+548 KALIAQYDALVPEE
-562 APDVTVNGA
+562 APDVNVNGA

-580 LGGLTIAYKAYQ
+580 LGGLAIAFKAYQ
-592 ISLAGKASAVID
+592 ISLAGKPSPVIE
-604 GMSGEQRLLL
+604 GMSGEKRLML
-614 SWAQVWRAKVR
+614 SWAQIWRAKVR
-625 PEEMRRRVATDPHS
+625 PEEMRRRIATDPHS

-654 FYEAF
+654 FYQEF
-659 EVTDNDA
+659 GVTDKDA
-666 LWLEEQSRVQ
+666 LWLEEKARVQ